1 MQGWGV
7 TCRGGVGYLG
17 VGVAGL
23 CRGGV
28 GFAFCFQFTFNLLQ
42 MTQT

>member
-1 MQGWGV
+1 MDYVGA
-7 TCRGGVGYLG
+7 GVG
-17 VGVAGL
+17 GL

-28 GFAFCFQFTFNLLQ
+28 GFAFFSQFTFNLLQ